1 METPYLAFQ
10 LYSPLAAWGEQA
22 VGETRR
28 SSTHPGKS
36 SIVGI
41 VGAALGLKR
50 DEEEL
55 LQQLDRHVG
64 LGVKVFS
71 SGDALRDYH
80 TSQAPKPR
88 RKGKYMTRKDELDVP
103 EDRISTILSSREY
116 RMESGWVVALWS
128 RSDSEA
134 FRLEKIGEALRR
146 PAFCLYLGRKSCP
159 PALPL
164 NPILQSSA
172 SLKEALDEYPE
183 GMPLTDTA
191 RNSTRYFWE
200 GSPQPNGGMVPGMAW
215 DQIVPRYDHCGN
227 RRQWQFR
234 PREEFMSFGERKAG

>member
-41 VGAALGLKR
+41 VGAALGLQR
-50 DEEEL
+50 VEEGL
-55 LQQLDRHVG
+55 LQDLDRQIG
-64 LGVKVFS
+64 MGVKVFS

-80 TSQAPKPR
+80 TSQVPKPR
-88 RKGKYMTRKDELDVP
+88 RKGEYMTRKDEMEAPD
-103 EDRISTILSSREY
+103 DRISTILSSREY

-128 RSDSEA
+128 RSASGS
-134 FRLEKIGEALRR
+134 FSLEKIGEALRH

-164 NPILQSSA
+164 NPVLRSST
-172 SLKEALDEYPE
+172 SLKNVLDEYPE
-183 GMPLTDTA
+183 SMPLTDMA
-191 RNSTRYFWE
+191 RNSIRYFWE
-200 GSPQPNGGMVPGMAW
+200 GSPQEQGGMVPGMAW
-215 DQIVPRYDHCGN
+215 DQIVPRYDICGN

-234 PREEFMSFGERKAG
+234 PREEFMSFGERTAG